1 MVKYD
6 ELRFIKNL
14 LFSLFMS
21 SPLLKKNKNPYSV
34 FTPNANQKIV
44 EMCDKQEASMW
55 LASDI
60 NLIHDSEQ
68 WSLLNDEEK
77 SYIKQVLG
85 FFAASDS
92 IVNENIVLNFIE
104 QTQIPEVRY
113 FYYFQMM
120 MESVHSKTYSQ
131 LITTFIQS
139 SEERDFLFD
148 SINNHPI
155 ISKKGEWCK
164 TWMSPENNFFER
176 MVAFLAV
183 EGIFFASSFASI
195 FWLRDRG
202 ILANS
207 LGVANEYIMRD
218 ETLHAE
224 FACLMINEFAG
235 NERPNNEIISEIIL
249 SAVAIEVEFIKY
261 SIPTK
266 LFGMNQDLMIQYLQF
281 VADTWLTELRCPKIF
296 NVEQPFPFMAT
307 IGQKRKDNFFEK
319 TRTQYA
325 RQTETKDSLIF

>member
-1 MVKYD
+1 
-6 ELRFIKNL
+6 
-14 LFSLFMS
+14 MS
-21 SPLLKKNKNPYSV
+21 SSLLKKSANPYSV
-34 FTPNANQKIV
+34 FTPSANSRIV

-55 LASDI
+55 LSSDI
-60 NLIHDSEQ
+60 NLNHDAEQ
-68 WSLLNDEEK
+68 WKLLSVEEQ
-77 SYIKQVLG
+77 SYIKQILG
-85 FFAASDS
+85 FSAASDGL
-92 IVNENIVLNFIE
+92 VNENIVLNFVE
-104 QTQIPEVRY
+104 QVQIPEVRY
-113 FYYFQMM
+113 FYYFQCM
-120 MESVHSKTYSQ
+120 MEAVHQKTYSQ

-139 SEERDFLFD
+139 NVERDQLFD

-155 ISKKGEWCK
+155 ISKKGEWCQQ
-164 TWMSPENNFFER
+164 WMSKDNNFFER

-183 EGIFFASSFASI
+183 EGIFFAGSFASI

-218 ETLHAE
+218 ETMHAE
-224 FACLMINEFAG
+224 FACLLINEFAG
-235 NERPNNEIISEIIL
+235 DEKPSVETITDIIL
-249 SAVAIEVEFIKY
+249 SATALEVEFIKHAL
-261 SIPTK
+261 PNK

-296 NVEQPFPFMAT
+296 NVAQPFPFMAT

-325 RQTETKDSLIF
+325 RQTETKVMEWDSLVF